1 MKVAVTAASGGL
13 GKAILKYLT
22 EDLGIG
28 DVVAVAR
35 SPERVAAPEIEKRR
49 GDYHSVAELT
59 EAFAGIDTVIMI
71 SAPVG
76 DWDRVVMHRNVI
88 DTAKQAGVRKLLYCS
103 VIGNGKEEQTWFRAT
118 QQVNRQAEIDLAGS
132 GLEWIVARNG
142 LYLEKDLAHIVHA
155 KAAGVYRN
163 IVGNGRCG
171 YITVDELAYATA
183 KLALDEQANGQVFNL
198 AGDTLTQA
206 RLVELANE
214 VFDMDVRYEVIS
226 DEKNIAQLMKDP
238 KIAVRGEKVARMLTG
253 CFQAVRV
260 GAFDVES
267 DFERAAG
274 RPVKSTLQMMREQRE
289 AMAG

>member
-88 DTAKQAGVRKLLYCS
+88 DAAKQAGVRKLLYCS

-118 QQVNRQAEIDLAGS
+118 QQVNRQAEIDLADS

-142 LYLEKDLAHIVHA
+142 LYLEKDLANIVHA
-155 KAAGVYRN
+155 KDAGVYRN
-163 IVGNGRCG
+163 IVGNGCCG

-183 KLALDEQANGQVFNL
+183 KLALDELANGQVFNL

>member
-13 GKAILKYLT
+13 GKAILRYLT

-88 DTAKQAGVRKLLYCS
+88 DAAKQAGVRKLLYCS

-118 QQVNRQAEIDLAGS
+118 QQVNRQAEIDLADS

-155 KAAGVYRN
+155 KDAGVYRN

>member
-59 EAFAGIDTVIMI
+59 EAFAGINTVIMI

-88 DTAKQAGVRKLLYCS
+88 DAAKQAGVRKLLYCS

-155 KAAGVYRN
+155 KDAGVYRN

-183 KLALDEQANGQVFNL
+183 KLALDEHANGQVFNL